1 MKGTRFIM
9 PVIAAAF
16 VGALAVGGASAGDE
30 KKDKKKEEI
39 TVVGT
44 LVETRCYGMNNDN
57 IGLNH
62 ITEKGT
68 VEECAKACASMGIPV
83 GLLVDGKKGGQLY
96 ILIAPAPMFVDFMA
110 ETVQVVGTVTLEG
123 ALMPS
128 HIFVKGESGEWE
140 EVEMLD
146 MM

>member
-1 MKGTRFIM
+1 
-9 PVIAAAF
+9 
-16 VGALAVGGASAGDE
+16 
-30 KKDKKKEEI
+30 
-39 TVVGT
+39 
-44 LVETRCYGMNNDN
+44 
-57 IGLNH
+57 
-62 ITEKGT
+62 
-68 VEECAKACASMGIPV
+68 
-83 GLLVDGKKGGQLY
+83 
-96 ILIAPAPMFVDFMA
+96 MFVDFMA